1 MKKTILRVASIS
13 SFIAFAQTISAQTI
27 GTFNSVMATAQ
38 TQNFEIPSTHTFQ
51 RVIRSGTALTAGG
64 TLGDALDFTG
74 YVPIAGSS
82 TNGYLSISSEAPIGE
97 CAILNISFNG
107 ASKLWDISSS
117 GKVTFPMN
125 EVGLVATFCSGT
137 VTPNN
142 TIIVGEE
149 VVLNLDANS
158 DSYQDVGWLI
168 EIDPATR
175 TVKNQDGV
183 GGADKLWAMGRQKH
197 ENVAI
202 KSEQTVAYW
211 GADDGTNG
219 YLYKFVPT
227 TAGNFSAGL
236 LYVLETTGVGAG
248 TWKAI
253 SNTTKAERNNTIA
266 ASTAAGAFNFNRIED
281 VEIGP
286 DGKVYFAATATGIV
300 HRLTDNGTTVSN
312 LEAFVD
318 HTTFDVDGDG
328 PGTPVQFDWP
338 DNLAFDNEGNL
349 WILQDGGGYHIWV
362 VAPGHTTAD
371 QAIKIFANTPFG
383 SEPTGI
389 TFSLDSKFLFLSLQ
403 HPSSSN
409 NVAQKDAAGEDV
421 IFNTHTTL
429 VIARN
434 EDLGS
439 GSVLPLHFV
448 DLGLQR
454 KDDGVEV
461 NWKVQDANKHDWFEV
476 ERSTDGSNFKQ
487 IVRNQAPAN
496 STAVATFTYTD
507 KFLPATAIAYYRIR
521 SCDVNGSCIYSQT
534 KSIRLPNAKHTFKLS
549 PLPVRQNLNVAF
561 NVTGTKSVVIKVLSN
576 EGKEMYTTTKK
587 VFNGHN
593 DIVIPVQNFA
603 KGMYVVTMTVDGQSE
618 SQSFIKQ

>member
-1 MKKTILRVASIS
+1 MKKIILHLASIS
-13 SFIAFAQTISAQTI
+13 SFIAFAQTSGAQTI
-27 GTFNSVMATAQ
+27 GTFNSVMPTAQ
-38 TQNFEIPSTHTFQ
+38 TQNLEIPSTHTFQ
-51 RVIRSGTALTAGG
+51 RIIRSGATLTTGG
-64 TLGDALDFTG
+64 TLADNLDFTG

-82 TNGYLSISSEAPIGE
+82 TNGYLSISSETPIGE
-97 CAILNISFNG
+97 CAILNMSFNG
-107 ASKLWDISSS
+107 ASKLWEVSSS

-149 VVLNLDANS
+149 VVLNIDANS

-197 ENVAI
+197 ENVVI
-202 KSEQTVAYW
+202 KSDQSVAYW
-211 GADDGTNG
+211 GADDGTTG
-219 YLYKFVPT
+219 YLYKFVAA
-227 TAGNFSAGL
+227 TAGNLSAGL
-236 LYVLETTGVGAG
+236 LYVLETTGVGTG
-248 TWKAI
+248 TWKPV

-300 HRLTDNGTTVSN
+300 HRLTDNGATVSN
-312 LEAFVD
+312 LEAFVE

-328 PGTPVQFDWP
+328 AGTPVQFEWP
-338 DNLAFDNEGNL
+338 DNLAFDGEGNL
-349 WILQDGGGYHIWV
+349 WILQDGGDNHIWV
-362 VAPGHTTAD
+362 VAPEHTSTAP
-371 QAIKIFANTPFG
+371 AIKIFANTPFG
-383 SEPTGI
+383 AEPTGI
-389 TFSLDSKFLFLSLQ
+389 TFSPDFKFLFLSIQ
-403 HPSSSN
+403 HPGGSN
-409 NVAQKDAAGEDV
+409 NVAQTDAAGADV

-434 EDLGS
+434 EDLGN
-439 GSVLPLHFV
+439 GSVLPLRFV

-461 NWKVQDANKHDWFEV
+461 SWKVQDANKHAWFDV
-476 ERSTDGSNFKQ
+476 ERSTDGTNFKQ
-487 IVRNQAPAN
+487 IARNQSPVN
-496 STAVATFTYTD
+496 GTAVATFSYTD
-507 KFLPATAIAYYRIR
+507 KLLPATNIAYYRIR

-534 KSIRLPNAKHTFKLS
+534 KLIRLPNAKHTFKLS

-561 NVTGTKSVVIKVLSN
+561 NIAGTKSVVIKVFSN
-576 EGKEMYTTTKK
+576 EGKEMYTTRKK
-587 VFNGHN
+587 VFNGQN
-593 DIVIPVQNFA
+593 DIIIPVQNFA
-603 KGMYVVTMTVDGQSE
+603 KGMYVVTMNVDGQSE